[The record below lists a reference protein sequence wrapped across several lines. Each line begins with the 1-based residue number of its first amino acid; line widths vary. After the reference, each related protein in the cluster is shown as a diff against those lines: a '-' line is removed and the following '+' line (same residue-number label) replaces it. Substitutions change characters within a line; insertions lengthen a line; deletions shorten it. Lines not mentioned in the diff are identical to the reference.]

1 MITIIIILSLPVILS
16 WILFAPLILKVD
28 TESEDYSVRIPG
40 IIKASVIQDD
50 SEVYMKIRIL
60 FVPFRIRPSR
70 FAPTQTKKKP
80 KRKRISTG
88 NLKYRIIAFKDII
101 RSFRLRNLQINM
113 DTEDF
118 LLNANLVPVLML
130 AKTDRINLNVN
141 FMDANSLIMD
151 LRNRLANLLW
161 TGIKYKYRTIVKP

>member
-1 MITIIIILSLPVILS
+1 
-16 WILFAPLILKVD
+16 
-28 TESEDYSVRIPG
+28 
-40 IIKASVIQDD
+40 
-50 SEVYMKIRIL
+50 
-60 FVPFRIRPSR
+60 
-70 FAPTQTKKKP
+70 
-80 KRKRISTG
+80 
-88 NLKYRIIAFKDII
+88 
-101 RSFRLRNLQINM
+101 M